1 MKSILIYKHIK
12 NNILR
17 YTIAFSAVV
26 HLIGIFFFPSWG
38 TVPEVAREKIIKIKT
53 IIKQPEKPV
62 KKNTSK
68 PTKKKE
74 PIVPKMREKAPLIK
88 SAKVFRPSPAVKRIP
103 TTIDHSTQSF
113 EPKKVIQQNISTPD
127 PSTSIQKM
135 ADMEVPPTLPAR
147 ARQAKTKKNLVA
159 SSNALPRPQASDSFL
174 KTERV
179 HTQSPTRQVTTQE
192 TPSPNTTTHAVLAD
206 KFLSS
211 QAILTKSSPA
221 PEVKGLTGKSVNK
234 LSSIHPR
241 TIQHLNRES
250 ATAPAGIKNL
260 APTFASAPKAGVQA
274 RSPKSFDSRI
284 SNPVQRVATVPE
296 KNITSPLS
304 ASRFMQMAS
313 IPAEFSQ
320 ETSNSN
326 DKTIDNTL
334 ARNDLSADENSE
346 ISSDLMRKIKRAF
359 SSEVRTRIAQTK
371 YYPRTARRRGFEGE
385 PVVAFTLGNTGDLLE
400 ISINNPSQH
409 KLLDEAA
416 LDAVRSASPYPP
428 IPELLK
434 VKNLRFEL
442 PISFILEEP

>member
-26 HLIGIFFFPSWG
+26 HLIGIFLFPSWG
-38 TVPEVAREKIIKIKT
+38 TVPEIAREKIIKIKT
-53 IIKQPEKPV
+53 ITKQPEKPV
-62 KKNTSK
+62 KKNISK
-68 PTKKKE
+68 PVKKKE
-74 PIVPKMREKAPLIK
+74 PFVHKMREKAPFTK
-88 SAKVFRPSPAVKRIP
+88 SAKIFRPSPTVKRI
-103 TTIDHSTQSF
+103 TAQINHSTQLSK
-113 EPKKVIQQNISTPD
+113 PMKVVQREISNPE

-135 ADMEVPPTLPAR
+135 ADTEVSPTLPTR
-147 ARQAKTKKNLVA
+147 ARQEKAKKYFVA

-174 KTERV
+174 KTKQV

-192 TPSPNTTTHAVLAD
+192 TPSQNTTTHAVLAD

-241 TIQHLNRES
+241 TIQHLNRENPTS
-250 ATAPAGIKNL
+250 PTGIKNL
-260 APTFASAPKAGVQA
+260 APTFASAPKAGVQT

-296 KNITSPLS
+296 ENITSPLP